1 MKKLLF
7 TGLAALIMMAAVSCG
22 GNKNTTGGED
32 YQDSTDLAVAEKP
45 TIYGVAVKSSTGD
58 TLEIVIDNGDT
69 LLLNIAKAR
78 EDKRIIGIIQEGDR
92 MIVLCNP
99 KKTIGEIVINQNM
112 LLGDWIMPDP
122 IDGST
127 DVGISIKEGGIAE
140 SIELTN
146 IIYRSWKIV
155 DGQLEITSIREG
167 GSMEEEV
174 NYYDITKLTADSL
187 TYKDEEDTYEYSRYK
202 PKEGYGVDI
211 ELEESSLEEY
221 MMN

>member
-7 TGLAALIMMAAVSCG
+7 IGLIALTMMATIGCG
-22 GNKNTTGGED
+22 GKKQTAGDEF
-32 YQDSTDLAVAEKP
+32 YQDSTDVVAAEKP

-58 TLEIVIDNGDT
+58 TLEIIIDNGDT
-69 LLLNIAKAR
+69 LFLNIARAR
-78 EDKRIIGIIQEGDR
+78 EDQRIMGIIQEGDR

-99 KKTIGEIVINQNM
+99 EKTIGETVINQNM

-146 IIYRSWKIV
+146 ISYRTWKII
-155 DGQLEITSIREG
+155 DGMLEITSIREG
-167 GSMEEEV
+167 GSQEEEV
-174 NYYDITKLTADSL
+174 NYYNITKLTADSL

-202 PKEGYGVDI
+202 PKEGYGVDT
-211 ELEESSLEEY
+211 ELEESSLEEF

>member
-1 MKKLLF
+1 M
-7 TGLAALIMMAAVSCG
+7 
-22 GNKNTTGGED
+22 
-32 YQDSTDLAVAEKP
+32 
-45 TIYGVAVKSSTGD
+45 
-58 TLEIVIDNGDT
+58 
-69 LLLNIAKAR
+69 
-78 EDKRIIGIIQEGDR
+78 GIIQEGDR

-99 KKTIGEIVINQNM
+99 EKTIGETVINQNM

-146 IIYRSWKIV
+146 ISYRTWKII
-155 DGQLEITSIREG
+155 DGMLEITSIREG
-167 GSMEEEV
+167 GSQEEEV
-174 NYYDITKLTADSL
+174 NYYNITKLTADSL

-211 ELEESSLEEY
+211 ELEESSLEEF